1 MTSPNNRIK
10 FIARDNDKKRFQ
22 RDYQWL
28 RIGVESERIAQELA
42 EWSKSLKQ
50 IKSDIGY
57 NLISKKYGNS

>member
-28 RIGVESERIAQELA
+28 RIGVESERIVQELA

>member
-57 NLISKKYGNS
+57 NLISKK

>member
-57 NLISKKYGNS
+57 NLISKKYGNN